1 MILIEIDKSL
11 QTYTIYDTTN
21 NNQWEY
27 DAVYKT
33 HYTDANGLLHIEWQD
48 GGHLELPAGC
58 CVLNIL
64 DNNDEGWE

>member
-11 QTYTIYDTTN
+11 QSYTIYDTTN

-33 HYTDANGLLHIEWQD
+33 HYTDSNGLLHIEWKD